1 MATKQY
7 ERLHAVTRSVAAS
20 RAGSWLYARTL
31 HHLDRLVLRVS
42 RGRRSATSVMS
53 SLPLV
58 LVTTTGARSGL
69 PRTIPLLC
77 IRSDDAPATF
87 AVIASNWGQKRYP
100 AWYFNL
106 KANPR
111 ATCAI
116 DGAAGAYLA
125 HEATG
130 EEYARYWRAASAT
143 YLGYPLYR
151 QRISG
156 RAIPIIV
163 LTPQ

>member
-1 MATKQY
+1 MGAKRY
-7 ERLHAVTRSVAAS
+7 NRLHAATQRVAAS
-20 RAGSWLYARTL
+20 PAGAWLYARTL

-53 SLPLV
+53 GLPLV
-58 LVTTTGARSGL
+58 MVTTTGAKSGL
-69 PRTIPLLC
+69 PRTTPLLC
-77 IRSDDAPATF
+77 IRSDDAPTTF
-87 AVIASNWGQKRYP
+87 AVLASNWGQKRYP

-111 ATCAI
+111 ATCSI
-116 DGAAGAYLA
+116 DGVAGDYLA
-125 HEATG
+125 HEATDD
-130 EEYARYWRAASAT
+130 EYTRYWRAASAT